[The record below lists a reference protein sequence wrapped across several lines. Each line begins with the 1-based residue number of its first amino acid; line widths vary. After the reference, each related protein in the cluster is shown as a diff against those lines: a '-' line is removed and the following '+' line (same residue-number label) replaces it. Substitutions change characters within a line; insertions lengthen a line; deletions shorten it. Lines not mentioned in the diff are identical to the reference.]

1 MCIRDRNYDFS
12 KEQVAVTYEKGTAV
26 PVPELIT
33 DTKGY
38 AVSPELPYG
47 SYVVVESTT
56 PENLKTIDPFVVNV
70 ENDRKI
76 YNPPSKKLSRKVT
89 K

>member
-1 MCIRDRNYDFS
+1 MTNGLS
-12 KEQVAVTYEKGTAV
+12 LEELMKEGTYPEEYTEGENWKDV
-26 PVPELIT
+26 YKRQELIT

-56 PENLKTIDPFVVNV
+56 PEIGRAHV
-70 ENDRKI
+70 
-76 YNPPSKKLSRKVT
+76 
-89 K
+89 